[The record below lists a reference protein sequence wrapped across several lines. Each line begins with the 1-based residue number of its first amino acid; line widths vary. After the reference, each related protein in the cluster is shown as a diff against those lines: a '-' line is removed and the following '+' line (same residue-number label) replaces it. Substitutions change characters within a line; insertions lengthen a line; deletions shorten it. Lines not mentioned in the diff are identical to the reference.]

1 MTTQIALSLGILGVA
16 VILFISERLRV
27 DLVALLVLVA
37 LTLTG
42 LITSEEAFSGFSNP
56 AVITVWA
63 VFILSGGLTHTG
75 IAKAVGRKVLQVAG
89 NGEVGLI
96 IVIMLTAAVMSAFMN
111 NVGVVAML
119 LPVVVDISRRTHHP
133 PSRLLMPLA
142 FGSLLG
148 GLTTLIST
156 PPNILASIAL
166 QENNLAPFQFFDFA
180 PVGLSILAAGI
191 LYMVL
196 IGRRLLPSRDFAKEL
211 LNPGDLFGLQDRLF
225 FLLVPPDSSLAGKT
239 LAECR
244 LGSALS
250 LNVIGIF
257 RDGDA
262 HLAPSPT
269 DIIQGGDR
277 LLVSGRT
284 GRLRELEAGKLISIE
299 TDSNQSANLSVEQ
312 LTSKAVGLAEITL
325 RPHAAIQG
333 KTLAEINFRPRFGV
347 VVLAIL
353 RNGSPFRTGLQD
365 LPLNANDRLLVQA
378 TPEQLDTLHESENFF
393 VSETHETEIYRLSER
408 LHILHIPAES
418 SLDGKTLAES
428 RLGAGFGL
436 GVMSIVR
443 KKKTILMPEPDERLR
458 AGDQLIVKGKLEDLS
473 ILEGLQT
480 LTFDEETETNDLESE
495 EVGLVE
501 IVLSPHSS
509 IDGKSLRQINFREK
523 FGMTVL
529 AVMRGGRAYRHKLRN
544 MPLRFG
550 DALLL
555 HGPRQKVRLLADEPD
570 FILLTEGAQQ
580 VTRNKKAPLAIL
592 IMAGVVISVA
602 VGLLPISIAAVTGAS
617 LMILSGILSMDEAYR
632 SIQWQA
638 VFLIAGMLPLGIAL
652 QNSGAASFLAK
663 TMVDL
668 IGPLGNIALIAGIFI
683 LTMLASQVMP
693 NPVMVV
699 LVAPIALNAAV
710 SLNLSPHALMMVV
723 AMAAS
728 STFLSPVGH
737 PTNILIMAP
746 GSYRFKDYFK
756 VGFPLTIIIFVIV
769 LLVLPIFWP
778 LSLS

>member
-1 MTTQIALSLGILGVA
+1 M
-16 VILFISERLRV
+16 
-27 DLVALLVLVA
+27 
-37 LTLTG
+37 
-42 LITSEEAFSGFSNP
+42 
-56 AVITVWA
+56 
-63 VFILSGGLTHTG
+63 
-75 IAKAVGRKVLQVAG
+75 
-89 NGEVGLI
+89 
-96 IVIMLTAAVMSAFMN
+96 
-111 NVGVVAML
+111 
-119 LPVVVDISRRTHHP
+119 
-133 PSRLLMPLA
+133 
-142 FGSLLG
+142 
-148 GLTTLIST
+148 
-156 PPNILASIAL
+156 
-166 QENNLAPFQFFDFA
+166 
-180 PVGLSILAAGI
+180 
-191 LYMVL
+191 
-196 IGRRLLPSRDFAKEL
+196 
-211 LNPGDLFGLQDRLF
+211 
-225 FLLVPPDSSLAGKT
+225 
-239 LAECR
+239 
-244 LGSALS
+244 
-250 LNVIGIF
+250 
-257 RDGDA
+257 
-262 HLAPSPT
+262 
-269 DIIQGGDR
+269 
-277 LLVSGRT
+277 
-284 GRLRELEAGKLISIE
+284 
-299 TDSNQSANLSVEQ
+299 
-312 LTSKAVGLAEITL
+312 
-325 RPHAAIQG
+325 
-333 KTLAEINFRPRFGV
+333 
-347 VVLAIL
+347 
-353 RNGSPFRTGLQD
+353 
-365 LPLNANDRLLVQA
+365 
-378 TPEQLDTLHESENFF
+378 
-393 VSETHETEIYRLSER
+393 
-408 LHILHIPAES
+408 
-418 SLDGKTLAES
+418 
-428 RLGAGFGL
+428 
-436 GVMSIVR
+436 
-443 KKKTILMPEPDERLR
+443 
-458 AGDQLIVKGKLEDLS
+458 
-473 ILEGLQT
+473 
-480 LTFDEETETNDLESE
+480 
-495 EVGLVE
+495 GLVE

-737 PTNILIMAP
+737 PANILIMAP